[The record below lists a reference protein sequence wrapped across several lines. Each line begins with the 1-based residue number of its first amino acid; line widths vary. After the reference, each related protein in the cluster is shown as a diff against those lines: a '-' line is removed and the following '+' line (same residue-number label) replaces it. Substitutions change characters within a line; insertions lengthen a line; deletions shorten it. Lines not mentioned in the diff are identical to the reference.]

1 MKNIKTR
8 STFVCKVL
16 PIFSIIILL
25 SSINY
30 QVSVLAQEDD
40 KSDDNEDLLKMNV
53 RMNLNNLE
61 LKDNDKI
68 KIVAYVNGETG
79 IRYLDPHKENNQ
91 ITGNF
96 LTVDMKFNK
105 TNEIAWVGEDEYFVC
120 GYVLNDEEPIQPNN
134 YSKIKPYDCDEAQ
147 TIEGADQT
155 TTRLF
160 STMKKFQKSVDL
172 NTFSTKSKEASDEA
186 LTTAFLLN
194 TKGNQDS
201 DEVKITVITPIYD
214 QTDVE
219 FLTVIAMVKGE
230 YQIKTVNIEETLK
243 KAGGNTDEDGEY
255 ADEDY
260 IIKVPFVFKRSTEI
274 GTIEVGDMIF
284 GCASSEK
291 LGPPQNTECEKKFI
305 KNFVKSNNIVTRH
318 EEDLAQGGRFS

>member
-8 STFVCKVL
+8 STLVCKVL

-25 SSINY
+25 SCINH

-40 KSDDNEDLLKMNV
+40 NSDGNEDLLKVNV

-68 KIVAYVNGETG
+68 KIVAYVNGEPLINYLNLEQLRNQTTG
-79 IRYLDPHKENNQ
+79 S
-91 ITGNF
+91 F
-96 LTVDMKFNK
+96 LTSGMKFNK

-120 GYVLNDEEPIQPNN
+120 GYVLNGEEPIQSNN
-134 YSKIKPYDCDEAQ
+134 YSKIKLYDCDEGQ
-147 TIEGADQT
+147 TIDGADQT
-155 TTRLF
+155 TARLF

-172 NTFSTKSKEASDEA
+172 NTLSTKGKE
-186 LTTAFLLN
+186 
-194 TKGNQDS
+194 DS
-201 DEVKITVITPIYD
+201 DEVTITVITPIYD
-214 QTDVE
+214 QKDVE

-243 KAGGNTDEDGEY
+243 KAGGNADEDGDNS
-255 ADEDY
+255 DENY

-274 GTIEVGDMIF
+274 GTIEVGDMFF

-305 KNFVKSNNIVTRH
+305 KNFDKSNNVVTRH
-318 EEDLAQGGRFS
+318 EEDLAPGGRFS